1 MTSEKITSKTVVR
14 ISKAITYIEE
24 HLQEKLIL
32 KEIASKAYF
41 SPFHFHRLFS
51 VVTGETLN
59 NFIVRKRIE
68 KAAAFLLHKKEMSVT
83 EISEMVG
90 FTSISSFSRAFKKF
104 YSMSPLEFKK
114 ESKHKFSKICK
125 IKSKNGQM
133 ETYFEQYIC
142 NVNNA
147 LKWLKM
153 NANTE
158 VKIVSELQLAYINH
172 QGNINLISQTYGR
185 LMQWAFPRGLMEQE
199 NLRMVTIY
207 HDSPK
212 ITAPDK
218 VRMSACMTLNKKVET
233 TGEVNLRT
241 QAALKCVVSRFEIT
255 VNEFEKAWESSFV
268 WMSEHGYKKAIQDP
282 FGIYYNNPEEHP
294 EKKCIVD
301 ICIPVD

>member
-104 YSMSPLEFKK
+104 
-114 ESKHKFSKICK
+114 
-125 IKSKNGQM
+125 
-133 ETYFEQYIC
+133 
-142 NVNNA
+142 
-147 LKWLKM
+147 
-153 NANTE
+153 
-158 VKIVSELQLAYINH
+158 
-172 QGNINLISQTYGR
+172 
-185 LMQWAFPRGLMEQE
+185 
-199 NLRMVTIY
+199 
-207 HDSPK
+207 
-212 ITAPDK
+212 
-218 VRMSACMTLNKKVET
+218 
-233 TGEVNLRT
+233 
-241 QAALKCVVSRFEIT
+241 
-255 VNEFEKAWESSFV
+255 
-268 WMSEHGYKKAIQDP
+268 
-282 FGIYYNNPEEHP
+282 
-294 EKKCIVD
+294 
-301 ICIPVD
+301 